1 MRLCCLAAGLAAL
14 QPLFAEQ
21 LTARWRMRPR
31 TLQDIAAAGIAVTC
45 VSSFSDAAPAFK
57 PLPPGAQPSG
67 AIVSLQLSG
76 AAPAV
81 GTALLLAQLLA
92 AAPAGVAFAMIT
104 VDGGRNNWVSRAALV
119 RPAGWPSPGQKQI
132 FVQQTS
138 EFLDA
143 FNKIYSQK
151 LWSAA
156 GGGSGVGST
165 HAYTGAQPAP
175 HGTVWGR
182 RGACHMPA
190 CLQPLC
196 SRLLPPLHAP
206 ATAHATAHAAACS
219 NTATVVTPPPACSR
233 GAQAAA
239 RHHQALQ
246 RQLHA

>member
-1 MRLCCLAAGLAAL
+1 
-14 QPLFAEQ
+14 
-21 LTARWRMRPR
+21 MRPR

-175 HGTVWGR
+175 HGTY
-182 RGACHMPA
+182 GAAGARATCLHA
-190 CLQPLC
+190 CNRSAVGCCRPCTHLPPRMQPRMQPHVRIQQPL
-196 SRLLPPLHAP
+196 SPLPLPAAEVRKLLPDIIKRYNVSSMLDSSCGRCAP
-206 ATAHATAHAAACS
+206 
-219 NTATVVTPPPACSR
+219 R
-233 GAQAAA
+233 G
-239 RHHQALQ
+239 HQLS
-246 RQLHA
+246 LCV